1 MAKTTAAKS
10 SAASSADASG
20 QGPRI
25 ALVTGGNRGIGFEIA
40 RQLARRGLKVLLGSR
55 TLTKGRAAVKLLA
68 VEGLAVE
75 AVRLDVTDPDQV
87 KALARDLRVRL
98 DGLDVLV
105 NNAGVLLDPRGGR
118 FLDSRQA
125 TYERT
130 LATNVLGPL
139 MLCQAMLPLMIERG
153 YGRIVNLSSG
163 LGQLDEMGSG
173 TPAYRISKTALNA
186 LTRIVASDARGTG
199 VLVNSVCPGWVRT
212 EMGGPEAPRTVAQGA
227 DTAVWLATL
236 PGDGPSGSFFRDR
249 KQIPW

>member
-1 MAKTTAAKS
+1 MAKKPVAVPVG
-10 SAASSADASG
+10 DASG
-20 QGPRI
+20 QRPRI
-25 ALVTGGNRGIGFEIA
+25 ALVTGGNRGLGFEVV
-40 RQLARRGLKVLLGSR
+40 RQLARRGLHVLLASR

-68 VEGLAVE
+68 VEGLE
-75 AVRLDVTDPDQV
+75 AEPIRLDVTDPEQI
-87 KALARDLRVRL
+87 KALARDLRSRL
-98 DGLDVLV
+98 GGLDVLV

-118 FLDSRQA
+118 FLDSGRA

-130 LATNVLGPL
+130 LATNLLGPL
-139 MLCQAMLPLMIERG
+139 MLSQALLPLMIERG

-163 LGQLDEMGSG
+163 LGQLEEMGSG

-186 LTRIVASDARGTG
+186 LTRIVASDTRGTG

-236 PGDGPSGSFFRDR
+236 PGDGPSGGFFRDR
-249 KQIPW
+249 KPIPW

>member
-1 MAKTTAAKS
+1 MAKKIIKPTP
-10 SAASSADASG
+10 ADASG
-20 QGPRI
+20 EEPRI
-25 ALVTGGNRGIGFEIA
+25 ALVTGANRGLGFEIA
-40 RQLARRGLKVLLGSR
+40 RQLARRGLKVLLASR
-55 TLTKGRAAVKLLA
+55 TLAKGRAAAKLLA
-68 VEGLAVE
+68 VEGLDVE
-75 AVRLDVTDPDQV
+75 PVRLDVTDPDQI
-87 KALARDLRVRL
+87 KTLARDLRTRL
-98 DGLDVLV
+98 AGLDVLV

-139 MLCQAMLPLMIERG
+139 MLCQAVLPMMIERG

-186 LTRIVASDARGTG
+186 LTRIVASDTRGSG

-212 EMGGPEAPRTVAQGA
+212 EMGGAEAPRTVAQGA

-236 PGDGPSGSFFRDR
+236 PGDGPSGGFFRDR

>member
-1 MAKTTAAKS
+1 
-10 SAASSADASG
+10 
-20 QGPRI
+20 
-25 ALVTGGNRGIGFEIA
+25 
-40 RQLARRGLKVLLGSR
+40 
-55 TLTKGRAAVKLLA
+55 
-68 VEGLAVE
+68 
-75 AVRLDVTDPDQV
+75 
-87 KALARDLRVRL
+87 
-98 DGLDVLV
+98 
-105 NNAGVLLDPRGGR
+105 
-118 FLDSRQA
+118 
-125 TYERT
+125 
-130 LATNVLGPL
+130 
-139 MLCQAMLPLMIERG
+139 MIERG

-236 PGDGPSGSFFRDR
+236 PGDGPSGGFFRDR

>member
-1 MAKTTAAKS
+1 MAIKIVNPA
-10 SAASSADASG
+10 SADASG

-25 ALVTGGNRGIGFEIA
+25 ALVTGANRGLGFEIT
-40 RQLARRGLKVLLGSR
+40 RQLARRGLKVLLASR
-55 TLTKGRAAVKLLA
+55 TLTKGRAAAKLLA
-68 VEGLAVE
+68 VEGLEVE
-75 AVRLDVTDPDQV
+75 PVRLDVTDPDQI

-98 DGLDVLV
+98 GGLDVLV
-105 NNAGVLLDPRGGR
+105 NNAGVLLDPRSGR

-130 LATNVLGPL
+130 FATNVLGPL

-153 YGRIVNLSSG
+153 YGRVVNLSSV

-186 LTRIVASDARGTG
+186 LTRIVAADTRGTG
-199 VLVNSVCPGWVRT
+199 VLVNSVCSGWVRT
-212 EMGGPEAPRTVAQGA
+212 EMGGVEAPRTVAQGA
-227 DTAVWLATL
+227 DTAIWLATL
-236 PGDGPSGSFFRDR
+236 PGDGPSGGFFRDR